1 MSDIMRHK
9 VVCGHVGAG
18 PGFGRV
24 HIDNACVT
32 FRSSE
37 DVRIL
42 SQVTECYDCPLEEV
56 KTLSEHGNSSFQV
69 NTRYPT
75 LLQVKYVS
83 VSDQEC
89 NKTYHFEQF
98 GVYHL
103 DTHNC
108 GITVLT
114 EPVNAFLPIF
124 WAFVIICFLVGLRL
138 SYQSVYK
145 SAIFRR
151 FLVWFRLRF
160 GSRLQQSTIN
170 PEEQDTTQLVETA
183 EVEARQSRRVRSLD
197 AFRGLS
203 ITIMIFV
210 NYGGGSYYFFN
221 HSPWNGLTV
230 ADLVFPWFV
239 WIMGVSLVIST
250 QSQLRNSVP
259 RKKIVL
265 RVIKRSI
272 ILVFLGL
279 IINSEGSNDLR
290 TFRLPGV
297 LQRFGLTYII
307 VGCTEAMLL
316 PRQFPEAISPWLDLR
331 CSVWQWLVALTCL
344 GLHTLVTFCLH
355 VPGCPTGYLGPGGLD
370 HNGAF
375 SNCTG
380 GAAMWVDKSVFGSEH
395 IYQSPSSMR
404 IYHGTAHDP
413 EGLLGTL
420 TCVFLCWL
428 GAGAGKVLLVHK
440 SWRARVTRWLVWA
453 VICGLVAGALCGF
466 TKNTGLIPINKNL
479 WSITFVMATASM
491 AFFLLSIMY
500 ILIDVNRFWSGSPFI
515 FPGMNSILM
524 YMGHEI
530 MSGMFPWSWK
540 PFTESHAELLA
551 MNIWGCSLWVIAS
564 FILYKKKMFLAL

>member
-1 MSDIMRHK
+1 M
-9 VVCGHVGAG
+9 
-18 PGFGRV
+18 
-24 HIDNACVT
+24 
-32 FRSSE
+32 
-37 DVRIL
+37 
-42 SQVTECYDCPLEEV
+42 
-56 KTLSEHGNSSFQV
+56 
-69 NTRYPT
+69 
-75 LLQVKYVS
+75 
-83 VSDQEC
+83 
-89 NKTYHFEQF
+89 
-98 GVYHL
+98 
-103 DTHNC
+103 
-108 GITVLT
+108 
-114 EPVNAFLPIF
+114 
-124 WAFVIICFLVGLRL
+124 
-138 SYQSVYK
+138 
-145 SAIFRR
+145 
-151 FLVWFRLRF
+151 
-160 GSRLQQSTIN
+160 
-170 PEEQDTTQLVETA
+170 
-183 EVEARQSRRVRSLD
+183 EARQSRRVRSLD

-259 RKKIVL
+259 RKKIIL

-279 IINSEGSNDLR
+279 IINSERSNDLK

-316 PRQFPEAISPWLDLR
+316 PRQFPEAISPWLDLS

-344 GLHTLVTFCLH
+344 GLHTLVTFSLH

-380 GAAMWVDKSVFGSEH
+380 GAAMWVDKSVFGSKH
-395 IYQSPSSMR
+395 IYQSPSSSR

-453 VICGLVAGALCGF
+453 IICGLVAGALCGF

-500 ILIDVNRFWSGSPFI
+500 ILIDVNR
-515 FPGMNSILM
+515 
-524 YMGHEI
+524 
-530 MSGMFPWSWK
+530 
-540 PFTESHAELLA
+540 
-551 MNIWGCSLWVIAS
+551 
-564 FILYKKKMFLAL
+564 